1 MLSIIF
7 LLIALYIFAQ
17 IGGALGNSG
26 YRGKARMQLGEAK
39 ILVALLAKVAKS
51 DGHVSESEAAMI
63 SEILDD
69 LVRQMGA
76 GEREREAL
84 KLVYKL
90 EKESLA
96 NVRELAE
103 KYNQTYRPSPSR
115 KTGLI
120 YFFLNLA
127 YVDRGFSAAER
138 RTISQICDGLGLP
151 EHIQSQMFATFERS
165 FYGTYYENGGS
176 QSSSAYDE
184 YDGYSTRSGGY
195 WDKYGGRSTGGYGS
209 SSYGGGTGYGYGGSA
224 GSGYGGSQSSSGYGG
239 GYSSGSY
246 GGYSSG
252 YGGYS
257 GGSQSSAKSK
267 RDPYEILGL
276 SKDATFSE
284 IKKKYREL
292 VKKYHPDILMGKGA
306 DEEIIQEGTKRLQEI
321 NEAYKILKER
331 FGEK

>member
-1 MLSIIF
+1 MLGIIF

-17 IGGALGNSG
+17 IGGVFGNSG

-138 RTISQICDGLGLP
+138 RTISQICDGLGIV
-151 EHIQSQMFATFERS
+151 EHIQSQIFATFERS
-165 FYGTYYENGGS
+165 FYGTYYENGGA
-176 QSSSAYDE
+176 QSDTAYDE

-209 SSYGGGTGYGYGGSA
+209 SSYGGGTGYGYGGTA

-239 GYSSGSY
+239 GYSGSG
-246 GGYSSG
+246 
-252 YGGYS
+252 
-257 GGSQSSAKSK
+257 GGSQGSAKSK

-306 DEEIIQEGTKRLQEI
+306 DEEIIQEGTKKLQEI

>member
-17 IGGALGNSG
+17 IGVAFGNSG
-26 YRGKARMQLGEAK
+26 YRGKAQMQLAEAK

-76 GEREREAL
+76 GERERQAL

-90 EKESLA
+90 EKENLA

-138 RTISQICDGLGLP
+138 RTISQICDGLGIA
-151 EHIQSQMFATFERS
+151 EHIQSQIFATFERS
-165 FYGTYYENGGS
+165 FYGTYYENGGA
-176 QSSSAYDE
+176 QSDTAYDE

-209 SSYGGGTGYGYGGSA
+209 SSYGGGTGYGYSGTA

-239 GYSSGSY
+239 GYSGS
-246 GGYSSG
+246 
-252 YGGYS
+252 S
-257 GGSQSSAKSK
+257 GGSQGSAKSK

-306 DEEIIQEGTKRLQEI
+306 DEEIIQEGTKKLQEI

>member
-1 MLSIIF
+1 MLSVIF
-7 LLIALYIFAQ
+7 ILIALYIFAQ

-26 YRGKARMQLGEAK
+26 YRGKAQMQLGEAK

-69 LVRQMGA
+69 LVRQMGG

-90 EKESLA
+90 EKENLS

-103 KYNQTYRPSPSR
+103 RYNKTYRPSPSR

-127 YVDRGFSAAER
+127 YVDRTFSIAER
-138 RTISQICDGLGLP
+138 RAISQICDGFGLA
-151 EHIQSQMFATFERS
+151 EHIQSQIFATFERS
-165 FYGTYYENGGS
+165 FYGTYYENGGA
-176 QSSSAYDE
+176 QSDSAYDE
-184 YDGYSTRSGGY
+184 YDGYGSRSGGY

-224 GSGYGGSQSSSGYGG
+224 GSGYGGSQSSSG
-239 GYSSGSY
+239 SY

-252 YGGYS
+252 YGSGYS
-257 GGSQSSAKSK
+257 GGSQGSAKSK

-276 SKDATFSE
+276 SKDATFNE

>member
-17 IGGALGNSG
+17 IGVAFGNSG
-26 YRGKARMQLGEAK
+26 YRGKAQMQLAEAK

-51 DGHVSESEAAMI
+51 DGHVSEAEAAMI

-76 GEREREAL
+76 GERERQAL

-90 EKESLA
+90 EKENLA

-138 RTISQICDGLGLP
+138 RTISQICDGLGIA
-151 EHIQSQMFATFERS
+151 EHIQSQIFVTFERS

-176 QSSSAYDE
+176 QSGSAYDE

-224 GSGYGGSQSSSGYGG
+224 GTGYGGSQSSGG
-239 GYSSGSY
+239 S
-246 GGYSSG
+246 

>member
-1 MLSIIF
+1 MLGIVF

-17 IGGALGNSG
+17 IGGVFGNSG

-51 DGHVSESEAAMI
+51 DGHVSEAEAAMI

-84 KLVYKL
+84 KLVYKV

-165 FYGTYYENGGS
+165 FYGTYYENGGA
-176 QSSSAYDE
+176 QSDSAYDE

-209 SSYGGGTGYGYGGSA
+209 SSYGGGTGYGYGGTT
-224 GSGYGGSQSSSGYGG
+224 GSGYGGSQSSSGSYGG
-239 GYSSGSY
+239 GYS
-246 GGYSSG
+246 GGYGS
-252 YGGYS
+252 GYS
-257 GGSQSSAKSK
+257 GGSQSSAKNK

-306 DEEIIQEGTKRLQEI
+306 DEEIIQEGTKKLQEI

>member
-1 MLSIIF
+1 MLGIVF

-17 IGGALGNSG
+17 IGGVFGNSG
-26 YRGKARMQLGEAK
+26 YRGKALMQLGEAK

-84 KLVYKL
+84 KLVYKV

-165 FYGTYYENGGS
+165 FYGTYYENGGA
-176 QSSSAYDE
+176 QSDTAYDE

-209 SSYGGGTGYGYGGSA
+209 SSYGGGTGYGYGGST
-224 GSGYGGSQSSSGYGG
+224 GSGYGGSQSSG
-239 GYSSGSY
+239 GSY
-246 GGYSSG
+246 GS
-252 YGGYS
+252 YS

-276 SKDATFSE
+276 SKDATFNE

-306 DEEIIQEGTKRLQEI
+306 DEEIIQEGTKKLQEI

>member
-1 MLSIIF
+1 
-7 LLIALYIFAQ
+7 
-17 IGGALGNSG
+17 
-26 YRGKARMQLGEAK
+26 
-39 ILVALLAKVAKS
+39 
-51 DGHVSESEAAMI
+51 MI

-76 GEREREAL
+76 GERERQAL

-90 EKESLA
+90 EKENLA
-96 NVRELAE
+96 NARELAE
-103 KYNQTYRPSPSR
+103 KYSQTYRPSPSR

-138 RTISQICDGLGLP
+138 RTISQICDGLGIA
-151 EHIQSQMFATFERS
+151 EHIQSQIFATFERS
-165 FYGTYYENGGS
+165 FYGTYYENGGA

-209 SSYGGGTGYGYGGSA
+209 SSYGGGTGYGYSGTA
-224 GSGYGGSQSSSGYGG
+224 GSGYGGSQSSGGYGG
-239 GYSSGSY
+239 GYSGSGD
-246 GGYSSG
+246 
-252 YGGYS
+252 
-257 GGSQSSAKSK
+257 SQGSAKSK

-306 DEEIIQEGTKRLQEI
+306 DEEIIQEGTKKLQEI

>member
-1 MLSIIF
+1 MLGIVF

-17 IGGALGNSG
+17 IGGVFGNSG
-26 YRGKARMQLGEAK
+26 YRGKALMQLGEAK

-84 KLVYKL
+84 KLVYKV

-165 FYGTYYENGGS
+165 FYGTYYENGGA
-176 QSSSAYDE
+176 QSDTAYDE

-195 WDKYGGRSTGGYGS
+195 WDKYSGRSTGGYGS
-209 SSYGGGTGYGYGGSA
+209 SSYGGGTGYDYGGTT
-224 GSGYGGSQSSSGYGG
+224 GSGYEGSQSSSG
-239 GYSSGSY
+239 Y

-257 GGSQSSAKSK
+257 GGSQGSAKSK

-306 DEEIIQEGTKRLQEI
+306 DEEIIQEGTKKLQEI

>member
-1 MLSIIF
+1 MLSVIF

-26 YRGKARMQLGEAK
+26 YRGKARMQLAEAK

-138 RTISQICDGLGLP
+138 RTISQICDGLGIA
-151 EHIQSQMFATFERS
+151 EHIQSQIFATFERS

-209 SSYGGGTGYGYGGSA
+209 SSYGGGTGYGYGGTA
-224 GSGYGGSQSSSGYGG
+224 GSGYGGSQSSG
-239 GYSSGSY
+239 GSY
-246 GGYSSG
+246 GGYGSDYSSG
-252 YGGYS
+252 
-257 GGSQSSAKSK
+257 SQGSAKSK

-306 DEEIIQEGTKRLQEI
+306 DEEIIQEGTKKLQEI

>member
-26 YRGKARMQLGEAK
+26 YRGKARMQLAEAK

-195 WDKYGGRSTGGYGS
+195 WDKYGSRSTGGYGS

-224 GSGYGGSQSSSGYGG
+224 GTGYGGSQSSG
-239 GYSSGSY
+239 GSY
-246 GGYSSG
+246 GGYSGSG
-252 YGGYS
+252 
-257 GGSQSSAKSK
+257 GGSQGSTKTK

-306 DEEIIQEGTKRLQEI
+306 DEEIIQEGTKKLQEI

>member
-1 MLSIIF
+1 MLSVIF
-7 LLIALYIFAQ
+7 ILIALYIFAQ

-84 KLVYKL
+84 KLVYKV
-90 EKESLA
+90 EKENLS

-165 FYGTYYENGGS
+165 FYGTYYENGGA
-176 QSSSAYDE
+176 QSDTAYDE

-209 SSYGGGTGYGYGGSA
+209 SSYGGGTGYGYSGSA
-224 GSGYGGSQSSSGYGG
+224 GSGYGGSQSSG
-239 GYSSGSY
+239 GSY

-257 GGSQSSAKSK
+257 SGSQSSTKSK

>member
-1 MLSIIF
+1 MLSLIF

-26 YRGKARMQLGEAK
+26 YRGKAQMQLAEAK

-51 DGHVSESEAAMI
+51 DGYVSESEAAMI

-69 LVRQMGA
+69 LVRQMDA

-138 RTISQICDGLGLP
+138 RTISQICDGLGIA
-151 EHIQSQMFATFERS
+151 EHIQSQIFATFERS
-165 FYGTYYENGGS
+165 FYGTYYENSGS

-209 SSYGGGTGYGYGGSA
+209 SSYGGGTGYGD
-224 GSGYGGSQSSSGYGG
+224 GGSQS
-239 GYSSGSY
+239 SSGSY

-257 GGSQSSAKSK
+257 GGSQGSAKSK

-306 DEEIIQEGTKRLQEI
+306 DEEIIQEGTKKLQEI

>member
-1 MLSIIF
+1 
-7 LLIALYIFAQ
+7 
-17 IGGALGNSG
+17 
-26 YRGKARMQLGEAK
+26 MQLAEAK

-84 KLVYKL
+84 KLVYKV

-165 FYGTYYENGGS
+165 FYGTYYESGGA
-176 QSSSAYDE
+176 QSDSAYDK

-209 SSYGGGTGYGYGGSA
+209 SSYGGGTGYSYGGTT
-224 GSGYGGSQSSSGYGG
+224 GSGYGGSQSSG
-239 GYSSGSY
+239 GYD
-246 GGYSSG
+246 
-252 YGGYS
+252 GGYS
-257 GGSQSSAKSK
+257 GGSQGSAKSK

>member
-1 MLSIIF
+1 MLGIIF

-17 IGGALGNSG
+17 IGGVFGNSG
-26 YRGKARMQLGEAK
+26 YRGKAQMQLAEAK

-51 DGHVSESEAAMI
+51 DGYVSESEAAMI

-76 GEREREAL
+76 GERERQAL

-90 EKESLA
+90 EKENLA
-96 NVRELAE
+96 NARELAE

-138 RTISQICDGLGLP
+138 RTISQICDGLGIA
-151 EHIQSQMFATFERS
+151 EHIQSQIFATFERS
-165 FYGTYYENGGS
+165 FYGTYYENGGA
-176 QSSSAYDE
+176 QSDTAYDE

-195 WDKYGGRSTGGYGS
+195 WDKYSGRSTGGYGS
-209 SSYGGGTGYGYGGSA
+209 SSYGGGTGYGYGGTT
-224 GSGYGGSQSSSGYGG
+224 GSGYGGSQSSGGSYGG
-239 GYSSGSY
+239 GYS
-246 GGYSSG
+246 GGYGS
-252 YGGYS
+252 GYS

-306 DEEIIQEGTKRLQEI
+306 DEEIIQEGTKKLQEI

>member
-1 MLSIIF
+1 MLGIVF

-17 IGGALGNSG
+17 IGGVFGNSG

-90 EKESLA
+90 EKENLS
-96 NVRELAE
+96 NVCELAE
-103 KYNQTYRPSPSR
+103 RYNKTYRPSPSR

-165 FYGTYYENGGS
+165 FYGTYYENGGA
-176 QSSSAYDE
+176 QSDSAYDE

-195 WDKYGGRSTGGYGS
+195 WDKYSGRSTGGYGS
-209 SSYGGGTGYGYGGSA
+209 SSYGGSTGYGYGGTT
-224 GSGYGGSQSSSGYGG
+224 GSGYGGSQSSGGYGG
-239 GYSSGSY
+239 GYSGSGD
-246 GGYSSG
+246 
-252 YGGYS
+252 
-257 GGSQSSAKSK
+257 SQGSAKSK

-306 DEEIIQEGTKRLQEI
+306 DEEIIQEGTKKLQEI

>member
-1 MLSIIF
+1 MLSVIF
-7 LLIALYIFAQ
+7 ILIALYIFAQ
-17 IGGALGNSG
+17 IGGAFGNSG
-26 YRGKARMQLGEAK
+26 YRGKAQMQLGEAK
-39 ILVALLAKVAKS
+39 ILVALLAKIAKS
-51 DGHVSESEAAMI
+51 DGHVSEAEAAMI

-69 LVRQMGA
+69 LVRQMGG

-90 EKESLA
+90 EKENLS

-103 KYNQTYRPSPSR
+103 RYDKTYRPSPSR

-127 YVDRGFSAAER
+127 YVDRTFSIAER
-138 RTISQICDGLGLP
+138 RTISQICDGFGLA
-151 EHIQSQMFATFERS
+151 EHIQSQIFATFERS
-165 FYGTYYENGGS
+165 FYGAYYEDA
-176 QSSSAYDE
+176 QSGPARDE
-184 YDGYSTRSGGY
+184 YDG
-195 WDKYGGRSTGGYGS
+195 YGGRSTGGYGG
-209 SSYGGGTGYGYGGSA
+209 SSYGGGTGYGYSGSA
-224 GSGYGGSQSSSGYGG
+224 GSGYGGSQSSG
-239 GYSSGSY
+239 GSY

-257 GGSQSSAKSK
+257 GGSQGSAKSK

-276 SKDATFSE
+276 SKDATFNE

-306 DEEIIQEGTKRLQEI
+306 DEEIIQEGTKKLQEI

>member
-26 YRGKARMQLGEAK
+26 YRGKAQMQLAEAK

-51 DGHVSESEAAMI
+51 DGYVSESEAAMI

-76 GEREREAL
+76 GERERQAL

-90 EKESLA
+90 EKENLS

-127 YVDRGFSAAER
+127 YVDRSFSAAER

-165 FYGTYYENGGS
+165 FYGTYYENGGA
-176 QSSSAYDE
+176 QSDSAYDE

-209 SSYGGGTGYGYGGSA
+209 SSYGGGTGYSYGGTT
-224 GSGYGGSQSSSGYGG
+224 GSGYGGSQSSG
-239 GYSSGSY
+239 GYD
-246 GGYSSG
+246 
-252 YGGYS
+252 GGYS
-257 GGSQSSAKSK
+257 GGSQGSAKSK

>member
-1 MLSIIF
+1 MLSLIF

-26 YRGKARMQLGEAK
+26 YRGKVRMQLAEAK

-69 LVRQMGA
+69 LVRKMSA

-138 RTISQICDGLGLP
+138 RTISQICDGLGIA
-151 EHIQSQMFATFERS
+151 EHIQSQIFATFERS
-165 FYGTYYENGGS
+165 FYGTYYENGGA
-176 QSSSAYDE
+176 QSDTAYDE

-209 SSYGGGTGYGYGGSA
+209 SSYGGGTGYGYGGTA
-224 GSGYGGSQSSSGYGG
+224 GSDYGGSQSSGG
-239 GYSSGSY
+239 S
-246 GGYSSG
+246 

-306 DEEIIQEGTKRLQEI
+306 DEEIIQEGTKKLQEI

>member
-26 YRGKARMQLGEAK
+26 YRGKAQMQLAEAK

-165 FYGTYYENGGS
+165 FYGAYYEDA
-176 QSSSAYDE
+176 QSDSAYDA

-209 SSYGGGTGYGYGGSA
+209 SSYGGGTGYGYGGTT
-224 GSGYGGSQSSSGYGG
+224 GSGYGGSQSSSG
-239 GYSSGSY
+239 SY
-246 GGYSSG
+246 GGYD
-252 YGGYS
+252 

-306 DEEIIQEGTKRLQEI
+306 DEEIIQEGTKKLQEI

>member
-1 MLSIIF
+1 MLGIVF

-17 IGGALGNSG
+17 IGGVFGNSG
-26 YRGKARMQLGEAK
+26 YRGKALMQLGEAK

-84 KLVYKL
+84 KLVYKV

-165 FYGTYYENGGS
+165 FYGTYYENGGA
-176 QSSSAYDE
+176 QSDSAYDE

-224 GSGYGGSQSSSGYGG
+224 GTGYGGSQSSSGYGG
-239 GYSSGSY
+239 YSGS
-246 GGYSSG
+246 G
-252 YGGYS
+252 
-257 GGSQSSAKSK
+257 GGSQGSAKTK

-306 DEEIIQEGTKRLQEI
+306 DEEIIQEGTKKLQEI

>member
-26 YRGKARMQLGEAK
+26 YRGKARMQLAEAK

-84 KLVYKL
+84 KLVYKV

-165 FYGTYYENGGS
+165 FYGTYYENGGA
-176 QSSSAYDE
+176 QSDAAYDE

-209 SSYGGGTGYGYGGSA
+209 SSYGGGTSYGYGGTT
-224 GSGYGGSQSSSGYGG
+224 GSGYGGSQSSSG
-239 GYSSGSY
+239 SY

-252 YGGYS
+252 
-257 GGSQSSAKSK
+257 SQGSAKSK

-306 DEEIIQEGTKRLQEI
+306 DEEIIQEGTKKLQEI

>member
-26 YRGKARMQLGEAK
+26 YRGKAQMQLAEAK

-165 FYGTYYENGGS
+165 FYGTYYENGGA
-176 QSSSAYDE
+176 QSDTAYDE

-224 GSGYGGSQSSSGYGG
+224 GSGYGGSQSSG
-239 GYSSGSY
+239 GSY

-257 GGSQSSAKSK
+257 SGSQSSAKSK

-276 SKDATFSE
+276 SKDATFNE

>member
-17 IGGALGNSG
+17 IGVAFGNSG
-26 YRGKARMQLGEAK
+26 YRGKAQMQLAEAK

-138 RTISQICDGLGLP
+138 RTISQICDGLGIA
-151 EHIQSQMFATFERS
+151 EHIQSQIFATFERS
-165 FYGTYYENGGS
+165 FYGTYYENGGA
-176 QSSSAYDE
+176 QSDTAYDE

-209 SSYGGGTGYGYGGSA
+209 SSYGGGTGYGYSGTA

-239 GYSSGSY
+239 YSSGSQ
-246 GGYSSG
+246 G
-252 YGGYS
+252 
-257 GGSQSSAKSK
+257 SAKTK

-306 DEEIIQEGTKRLQEI
+306 DEEIIQEGTKKLQEI

>member
-1 MLSIIF
+1 MLSVIF

-17 IGGALGNSG
+17 IGGAFGNSG

-76 GEREREAL
+76 GERERQAL

-90 EKESLA
+90 EKENLA

-138 RTISQICDGLGLP
+138 RTISQICDGLGIA
-151 EHIQSQMFATFERS
+151 EHIQSQIFATFERS

-176 QSSSAYDE
+176 QSGSAYDE

-209 SSYGGGTGYGYGGSA
+209 SSYGGGTGYGYGGTA
-224 GSGYGGSQSSSGYGG
+224 GSGYGGSQSSG
-239 GYSSGSY
+239 GSY
-246 GGYSSG
+246 S
-252 YGGYS
+252 GYS
-257 GGSQSSAKSK
+257 GGSQGSAKSK

-276 SKDATFSE
+276 SKDATFNE

-306 DEEIIQEGTKRLQEI
+306 DEEIVQEGTKKLQEI

>member
-1 MLSIIF
+1 MLSVIF
-7 LLIALYIFAQ
+7 ILIALYIFAQ

-26 YRGKARMQLGEAK
+26 YRGKAQMQLGEAK
-39 ILVALLAKVAKS
+39 ILVALLAKIAKS
-51 DGHVSESEAAMI
+51 DGHVSEAEAAMI

-69 LVRQMGA
+69 LVRQMGG

-90 EKESLA
+90 EKENLS

-103 KYNQTYRPSPSR
+103 RYNKTYRPSPSR

-127 YVDRGFSAAER
+127 YVDRTFSIAER
-138 RTISQICDGLGLP
+138 RAISQICDGFGLA
-151 EHIQSQMFATFERS
+151 EHIQSQIFATFERS
-165 FYGTYYENGGS
+165 FYGTYYEDA
-176 QSSSAYDE
+176 QSGPARDE
-184 YDGYSTRSGGY
+184 YDGYGSRSGGY

-209 SSYGGGTGYGYGGSA
+209 SSYGGGTGYGYGGSQS
-224 GSGYGGSQSSSGYGG
+224 SGYGGSQSSSGSYGG
-239 GYSSGSY
+239 GYS
-246 GGYSSG
+246 GGYGS
-252 YGGYS
+252 GYS
-257 GGSQSSAKSK
+257 GGSQGYGSAKSK

-276 SKDATFSE
+276 SKDATFNE

-306 DEEIIQEGTKRLQEI
+306 DEEIIQEGTKKLQEI

>member
-26 YRGKARMQLGEAK
+26 YRGKAQMQLGEAK

-138 RTISQICDGLGLP
+138 RTISQICDGLGIA

-165 FYGTYYENGGS
+165 FYGTYYENGGA
-176 QSSSAYDE
+176 QSDTAYDE

-209 SSYGGGTGYGYGGSA
+209 SSYGGGTGYGYSGTA

-239 GYSSGSY
+239 YSSGSQ
-246 GGYSSG
+246 G
-252 YGGYS
+252 
-257 GGSQSSAKSK
+257 SAKTK

-306 DEEIIQEGTKRLQEI
+306 DEEIIQEGTKKLQEI

>member
-26 YRGKARMQLGEAK
+26 YRGKAQMQLAEAK

-103 KYNQTYRPSPSR
+103 KYNQTYCPSPSR

-165 FYGTYYENGGS
+165 FYGTYYENGGA
-176 QSSSAYDE
+176 QSDTAYDE

-224 GSGYGGSQSSSGYGG
+224 GSGYGGSQSSG
-239 GYSSGSY
+239 GSY

-257 GGSQSSAKSK
+257 SGSQSSAKSK

-276 SKDATFSE
+276 SKDATFNE

>member
-1 MLSIIF
+1 MLSVIF

-17 IGGALGNSG
+17 IGGAFGNSG

-76 GEREREAL
+76 GERERQAL

-90 EKESLA
+90 EKENLA

-138 RTISQICDGLGLP
+138 RTISQICDGLGIA
-151 EHIQSQMFATFERS
+151 EHIQSQIFATFERS
-165 FYGTYYENGGS
+165 FYGTYYENGGA
-176 QSSSAYDE
+176 QNDTAYDE

-209 SSYGGGTGYGYGGSA
+209 SSYGGGTGYGYGGS
-224 GSGYGGSQSSSGYGG
+224 QS
-239 GYSSGSY
+239 SSGSY

-257 GGSQSSAKSK
+257 GGSQGSAKSK

-306 DEEIIQEGTKRLQEI
+306 DEEIIQEGTKKLQEI

>member
-17 IGGALGNSG
+17 IGVAFGNSG
-26 YRGKARMQLGEAK
+26 YRGKAQMQLGEAK

-51 DGHVSESEAAMI
+51 DGYVSESEAAMI

-76 GEREREAL
+76 GERERQAL

-90 EKESLA
+90 EKENLA

-138 RTISQICDGLGLP
+138 RTISQICDGLGIA
-151 EHIQSQMFATFERS
+151 EHIQSQIFATFERS
-165 FYGTYYENGGS
+165 FYGTYYENGGA

-184 YDGYSTRSGGY
+184 YDGYGTRSGGY

-209 SSYGGGTGYGYGGSA
+209 SSYGGGTGYGYGGTA
-224 GSGYGGSQSSSGYGG
+224 GSGYRGSQSSSGYGG
-239 GYSSGSY
+239 
-246 GGYSSG
+246 YSSG
-252 YGGYS
+252 YGGGYS
-257 GGSQSSAKSK
+257 GSSQGSAKSK

-306 DEEIIQEGTKRLQEI
+306 DEEIIQEGTKKLQEI
-321 NEAYKILKER
+321 NEAYEILKER

>member
-17 IGGALGNSG
+17 IGGVFGNSG

-165 FYGTYYENGGS
+165 FYGTYYENGGA
-176 QSSSAYDE
+176 QSDTAYDE

-224 GSGYGGSQSSSGYGG
+224 GSGYGGSQSSG
-239 GYSSGSY
+239 GSY
-246 GGYSSG
+246 GGEYSSG

-257 GGSQSSAKSK
+257 GGSQSSAKGK

-306 DEEIIQEGTKRLQEI
+306 DEEIIQEGTKKLQEI

>member
-26 YRGKARMQLGEAK
+26 YRGKARMQLAEAK

-90 EKESLA
+90 EKENLA

-151 EHIQSQMFATFERS
+151 EHIQSQIFATFERS

-209 SSYGGGTGYGYGGSA
+209 SSYGGGTGYGYGGTA

-239 GYSSGSY
+239 
-246 GGYSSG
+246 YSSG

-257 GGSQSSAKSK
+257 GGSQDSAKTK

-276 SKDATFSE
+276 SKDATFNE

-306 DEEIIQEGTKRLQEI
+306 DEEIIQEGTKKLQEI

>member
-17 IGGALGNSG
+17 IGVAFGNSG
-26 YRGKARMQLGEAK
+26 YRGKAQMQLGEAK

-76 GEREREAL
+76 GERERQAL

-90 EKESLA
+90 EKENLA
-96 NVRELAE
+96 NVRDLAE

-138 RTISQICDGLGLP
+138 RTISQICDGLGIA
-151 EHIQSQMFATFERS
+151 EHIQSQIFATFERS
-165 FYGTYYENGGS
+165 FYGTYYENGGA

-184 YDGYSTRSGGY
+184 YDGYGTRSGGY

-209 SSYGGGTGYGYGGSA
+209 SSYGGGTGYGYGGTA
-224 GSGYGGSQSSSGYGG
+224 GSGYGGSQSSG
-239 GYSSGSY
+239 GSY

-257 GGSQSSAKSK
+257 GGSQGSAKSK

-306 DEEIIQEGTKRLQEI
+306 DEEIIQEGTKKLQEI

>member
-1 MLSIIF
+1 VLSVIF

-26 YRGKARMQLGEAK
+26 YRGKARMQLAEAK

-76 GEREREAL
+76 GERERQAL

-90 EKESLA
+90 EKENLA

-138 RTISQICDGLGLP
+138 RTISQICDGLGIA
-151 EHIQSQMFATFERS
+151 EHIQSQIFATFERS
-165 FYGTYYENGGS
+165 FYGTYYENGGA
-176 QSSSAYDE
+176 QNDTAYDE

-209 SSYGGGTGYGYGGSA
+209 SSYGGGPGYGYGGTA
-224 GSGYGGSQSSSGYGG
+224 GSGYGGSQG
-239 GYSSGSY
+239 
-246 GGYSSG
+246 
-252 YGGYS
+252 
-257 GGSQSSAKSK
+257 SAKTK

-276 SKDATFSE
+276 SKDATFNE

-306 DEEIIQEGTKRLQEI
+306 DEEIIQEGTKKLQEI